1 MSRSILSIPHGFDCL
16 HHPFRNLLLI
26 GTILTLL
33 SSSAL
38 AQYGASLEGTVTDKS
53 GAVIV
58 GATVT
63 ITDQATGVSHSTVT
77 GEAGFYRI
85 TGLPPGRYKVDVESA
100 SFKKSSRSDV
110 QVGSEAAS
118 AANVTLESGSA
129 SETITVTG
137 APPALQTED
146 ATVQGTL
153 PSIAVENL
161 PEIDRDPYELL
172 RLAPGVFGDGARM
185 GNGQSAGFPNG
196 AGGNGGSAG
205 PGGSNTAIFQ
215 VENQQPISANGQRVT
230 SNDYLVDGVSVNS
243 LQWGGAAVIT
253 PSIEAVQEITVLSN
267 DYDAS
272 DGRSSGAHIKTVTKS
287 GTNAFHGG
295 GVFLYHDP
303 NFNAYNRFS
312 GYEPGVGFTPPVRD
326 DDAYRQFAGTFGGP
340 VIKNKVFFFFN
351 YEGLRAA
358 NTTFENNWVETPQLD
373 ALILANRPGT
383 PVATILQQAGLA
395 PRIKQLLN
403 TDCALWLAA
412 TQPCAV
418 VSGGIDIGSPYAT
431 YGTYNPSFTG
441 GNPAQ
446 YAGGGLDG
454 SPDLEFAQIA
464 LPATTVGNQY
474 NIRVDYNQGKNLFSA
489 NTFLTFYNT
498 MAADG
503 AAQGRPSAD
512 FGTKDFSPSGF
523 LSWVRTISPSMLNEA
538 RFNFT
543 RYAYNGITSNPQV
556 NFAIPRIEIQ
566 GLPLPGGQR
575 IRYGAAQGDDSPG
588 ILAQNT
594 YAFRDVLSKVMGN
607 KALKFGFEY
616 SHEQDNDALIGG
628 ARPDQVFQGPWNFA
642 NGTPIF
648 EAIEV
653 NPITGAAPTER
664 GQYYRSSIFGLF
676 AQNDWKLRPN
686 LTVNL
691 GLRWEYYAPPTEADG
706 HLTNFVPTS
715 DPNNGLLAG
724 VETNPSQQWKPTY
737 SNIGP
742 RLGFAWSPT
751 RYNNKVVFRGG
762 FGVAYD
768 RFDDNVFDNT
778 RNNPPFVANYG
789 ICCGT
794 EVTGF
799 GTPFVNGQIAFTLG
813 ASNNPLSYP
822 ANPVLATGL
831 GPNGLPIFVPGG
843 PYSPPSIYAN
853 PTTMPIP
860 YTYLYSLQMQQTL
873 PSDWVFTMGYQ
884 GSAGHHLTRIKN
896 LAYFYPTQNPSVTNI
911 YSFTPDTN
919 SSFNALTGQ
928 LEHRFR
934 HGLAANI
941 LYTWSKS
948 IDQLSAE
955 GPGFTTN
962 QTYPLDDAT
971 ERGPSDYDATHNFR
985 AYAVWNLPNFHEENG
1000 FLAKVVGGWQ
1010 LNGIYQFHSGYPWT
1024 PVASNDCPV
1033 LGSSCLS
1040 PIRPVGYNGG
1050 AGDNHETSAFLPPT
1064 AGNFPLVAAA
1074 AAAGTPS
1081 PYFTLQTSGN
1091 TPDFPG
1097 IGRNTFRGPRYQD
1110 IDLTVAKE
1118 FGLPAMKFVG
1128 EAAKIQL
1135 RMTAYNAFNKLNLA
1149 PFTFGSTSTIVSSAC
1164 SACGQPAFANPLF
1177 GTATNGLS
1185 GRVLELQARFS
1196 F

>member
-1 MSRSILSIPHGFDCL
+1 MIRSNFSAVRTVSLGTRF
-16 HHPFRNLLLI
+16 LLMGAI
-26 GTILTLL
+26 IAFL
-33 SSSAL
+33 SSTVL
-38 AQYGASLEGTVTDKS
+38 AQYGASLEGTVSDKS
-53 GAVIV
+53 GAVVV

-63 ITDQATGVSHSTVT
+63 ITDQATGVSHSAVT
-77 GEAGFYRI
+77 GQAGFYRI
-85 TGLPPGRYKVDVESA
+85 TELPPGRYRVDVEA
-100 SFKKSSRSDV
+100 ATFKKTSRSDV
-110 QVGSEAAS
+110 QVDSEAAN
-118 AANVTLESGSA
+118 AANVTLESGNA
-129 SETITVTG
+129 SETITVSG
-137 APPALQTED
+137 APPSLQTED
-146 ATVQGTL
+146 ATIEGTL
-153 PSIAVENL
+153 SSVAVENL

-185 GNGQSAGFPNG
+185 GNGLSAGFPNG

-253 PSIEAVQEITVLSN
+253 PSIESVQEITVLSN

-272 DGRSSGAHIKTVTKS
+272 DGRSSGAHIKTVTKG
-287 GTNAFHGG
+287 GTNALHGG

-303 NFNAYNRFS
+303 NFNAYNKFG
-312 GYEPGVGFTPPVRD
+312 GYDVGSGFTPTVRD
-326 DDAYRQFAGTFGGP
+326 DDAYKQFAGTLGGP
-340 VIKNKVFFFFN
+340 IIKNKVFFFFN
-351 YEGLRAA
+351 YEGLRAQ
-358 NTTFENNWVETPQLD
+358 NTTFDNEWVETPQLD
-373 ALILANRPGT
+373 ALILGDRPGT
-383 PVATILQQAGLA
+383 PVATILQQSGLA
-395 PRIKQLLN
+395 PRIKQVLPTN
-403 TDCALWLAA
+403 CSLWIAA
-412 TQPCAV
+412 SQPCAV
-418 VSGGIDIGSPYAT
+418 VAGGIDIGSPYAS
-431 YGTYNPSFTG
+431 YGVYNPSFTG
-441 GNPAQ
+441 GNPAEFV
-446 YAGGGLDG
+446 GGGLDT

-464 LPATTVGNQY
+464 LPATTTGNQY
-474 NIRVDYNQGKNLFSA
+474 NIRADYNAGQNLFSA

-498 MAADG
+498 VAADDG
-503 AAQGRPSAD
+503 AQGRPSAD
-512 FGTKDFSPSGF
+512 FGTKAFSPSGF
-523 LSWVRTISPSMLNEA
+523 LSWIRTLSPTMLNEA

-543 RYAYNGITSNPQV
+543 RYSYNGITSNPQV

-594 YAFRDVLSKVMGN
+594 YAFRDVVSKVIGN

-616 SHEQDNDALIGG
+616 THEQDNDALIGG

-653 NPITGAAPTER
+653 NPLTGAAPTTR
-664 GQYYRSSIFGLF
+664 GQYYRSSIYGLF

-691 GLRWEYYAPPTEADG
+691 GLRWEYYTPPTEAKG
-706 HLTNFVPTS
+706 HLTNFVPTG
-715 DPNNGLLAG
+715 DPTNGLIDG
-724 VETNPSQQWKPTY
+724 VETNPGQQWNPTY
-737 SNIGP
+737 TNFGP

-751 RYNNKVVFRGG
+751 MYNNKTVFRGG
-762 FGVAYD
+762 FGIAYD

-778 RNNPPFVANYG
+778 RNNPPFVANYS

-794 EVTGF
+794 ESTGF
-799 GTPFVNGQIAFTLG
+799 GTPFVNGQIAFNLG
-813 ASNNPLSYP
+813 TSNNPESYP
-822 ANPVLATGL
+822 ANLALVTPL
-831 GPNGLPIFVPGG
+831 NPANGLPTILTGQG
-843 PYSPPSIYAN
+843 APSIYAN
-853 PTTMPIP
+853 PTTMPVP
-860 YTYLYSLQMQQTL
+860 YTYLYSLQVQQVL
-873 PSDWVFTMGYQ
+873 PADWVFTMGYQ

-896 LAYFYPTQNPSVTNI
+896 LAYFYPTQNPDVANV

-928 LEHRFR
+928 VEHRFR
-934 HGLAANI
+934 HGFTANV

-948 IDQLSAE
+948 LDQLSAE

-962 QTYPLDDAT
+962 QTYPIDDAT

-985 AYAVWNLPNFHEENG
+985 AYAVWNLPIFNERKDLLG
-1000 FLAKVVGGWQ
+1000 KLVGGWQ
-1010 LNGIYQFHSGYPWT
+1010 LNGIFQFHSGYPWT
-1024 PVASNDCPV
+1024 PVASNICPV
-1033 LGSSCLS
+1033 LGATNLC
-1040 PIRPVGYNGG
+1040 PIRPIGYNGG
-1050 AGDNHETSAFLPPT
+1050 AGNDHDTSAFLPPT
-1064 AGNFPLVAAA
+1064 AGNFPLAAA
-1074 AAAGTPS
+1074 AATAGTAN
-1081 PYFTLQTSGN
+1081 PYFTLQTSGT

-1118 FGLPAMKFVG
+1118 FGFPATKVLG
-1128 EAAKIQL
+1128 ESAKLQL

-1149 PFTFGSTSTIVSSAC
+1149 PFTFGSTSTLVSSFNI
-1164 SACGQPAFANPLF
+1164 SPTLPSANPLF
-1177 GTATNGLS
+1177 GTALNGLS